1 MHRTSNAT
9 SAGLNPAV
17 GTKFIYNFNIKK
29 MNENN
34 TYWDDLG
41 DSQMFV
47 DNQGKL

>member
-17 GTKFIYNFNIKK
+17 GTKFISNFKT
-29 MNENN
+29 MNDDN

-41 DSQMFV
+41 DSQMYV
-47 DNQGKL
+47 DNQLKI